1 MTRTHVATN
10 QFHIKE
16 PVFIFTLSFTFQ
28 PLKFKDSN
36 NFGAQTEFLK
46 LLNLP
51 YLASIVSVVTRRKKI
66 LPILI
71 CRMKLI
77 QLEAFVFAKHKSN
90 INNVGVN
97 INPGVSALPCQSV
110 IKSNLQRFE
119 FVNNFNQPMNI
130 RL

>member
-16 PVFIFTLSFTFQ
+16 PVFIFTLSFTFH

-36 NFGAQTEFLK
+36 NFGAQTEFSK

-51 YLASIVSVVTRRKKI
+51 YLASIVSVVTWRKQI
-66 LPILI
+66 LHILI
-71 CRMKLI
+71 YRMKLI

-90 INNVGVN
+90 INNVG
-97 INPGVSALPCQSV
+97 
-110 IKSNLQRFE
+110 
-119 FVNNFNQPMNI
+119 
-130 RL
+130 